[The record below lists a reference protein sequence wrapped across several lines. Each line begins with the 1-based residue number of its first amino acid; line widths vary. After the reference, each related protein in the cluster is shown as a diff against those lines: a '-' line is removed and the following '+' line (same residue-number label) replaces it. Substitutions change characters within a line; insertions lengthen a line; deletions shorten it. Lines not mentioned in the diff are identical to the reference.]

1 MRSSLI
7 LLFGMLLAHGHAD
20 AQVASPAIGDRVGDY
35 ASIRTWHEQYLAT
48 SPTQQGRVEALRK
61 IVRSGSL
68 GDRGLQRI
76 FHNFEGRM
84 AIDPSI
90 PGVEKTVRLLASSNR
105 AQVKGH
111 TRELLYAIGIHNDG
125 RNSLIEMGRKLDRPW
140 GKTDAD
146 IVLRNHRTGLYG
158 RIEVKNYS
166 LRSQIT
172 NEAKLKAQISKMARE
187 ARLTGQPQFWIN
199 RHGITPQLRRY
210 AARSGILTLD
220 KVGTGQRLPAGTQ
233 SFDQALATMDARF
246 MRVAQ
251 RRAMAGGTM
260 IGFGVG
266 LLTESLP
273 ETWAAVQGL
282 SDPKHSADWSQLGS
296 AGSYSVA
303 GTGMIVSS
311 SALSFAP
318 RFAEATQGRLYAFGK
333 LGGAF
338 SVAALGAGVA
348 IDISRYRNGAISAEE
363 LWRRAAHASSVA
375 AGGTTGAWLGGGITA
390 IATANPA
397 LVAAGGIAGG
407 FLGASIMTYAGAAVL
422 DHKMEAARRR
432 HDQAFGDSVYRR
444 YGLASTQVTAPLG
457 CWLPSYVSPRF
468 SYPQGS
474 GRPRGN
480 G

>member
-1 MRSSLI
+1 MKPSLVLI
-7 LLFGMLLAHGHAD
+7 VGMLLAHGHAA
-20 AQVASPAIGDRVGDY
+20 AQVAPPAIGDRVGDY

-48 SPTQQGRVEALRK
+48 SPGQRGRVETLRQ

-68 GDRGLQRI
+68 GERGLQRI

-90 PGVEKTVRLLASSNR
+90 PGVEKTARLLASSNR
-105 AQVKGH
+105 AQVRGH
-111 TRELLYAIGIHNDG
+111 TRELLYAIGIHDDG

-146 IVLRNHRTGLYG
+146 IVFRNHRTGLYG

-172 NEAKLKAQISKMARE
+172 NEAKLTAQMGKMARE

-233 SFDQALATMDARF
+233 SFDQALARMDARF

-251 RRAMAGGTM
+251 RRAMFGGTM

-282 SDPKHSADWSQLGS
+282 SDPNHPAAWSRLGS
-296 AGSYSVA
+296 AGSYSIA
-303 GTGMIVSS
+303 GAGMIVSG

-333 LGGAF
+333 FGGAF

-375 AGGTTGAWLGGGITA
+375 AGGTTGAWLGGSITA
-390 IATANPA
+390 VATANPA
-397 LVAAGGIAGG
+397 LAAAGGIAGG
-407 FLGASIMTYAGAAVL
+407 LLGTSIMTYAGGVIL
-422 DHKMEAARRR
+422 DQKMEAARQR
-432 HDQAFGDSVYRR
+432 HDQAFGESVYRR
-444 YGLASTQVTAPLG
+444 YGLAST
-457 CWLPSYVSPRF
+457 LPDAST
-468 SYPQGS
+468 
-474 GRPRGN
+474 
-480 G
+480 

>member
-7 LLFGMLLAHGHAD
+7 VLVGMLLAHGHAD
-20 AQVASPAIGDRVGDY
+20 AQVDSATLGSRVGHY

-61 IVRSGSL
+61 IVHSGSL

-76 FHNFEGRM
+76 FNNFEGRR

-111 TRELLYAIGIHNDG
+111 TRELLYAMGIDNDG

-172 NEAKLKAQISKMARE
+172 NEAKLKAQMGKMARE

-233 SFDQALATMDARF
+233 SFDQALGKMDARF

-251 RRAMAGGTM
+251 RRAMFGGTM

-282 SDPKHSADWSQLGS
+282 SDPKHPADWSRLGS
-296 AGSYSVA
+296 AGSYSIA
-303 GTGMIVSS
+303 GAGMIVSGS
-311 SALSFAP
+311 SLSFAP

-338 SVAALGAGVA
+338 SVVALGAGVV
-348 IDISRYRNGAISAEE
+348 IDISRYRNGALSAEE
-363 LWRRAAHASSVA
+363 LWRRAAHAASVT
-375 AGGTTGAWLGGGITA
+375 AGGATGAWLGGGITA
-390 IATANPA
+390 IATVNPA
-397 LVAAGGIAGG
+397 LVAAGGSAGG
-407 FLGASIMTYAGAAVL
+407 FLGARIMTYAGGVVL
-422 DHKMEAARRR
+422 DQTMKAAKRR
-432 HDQAFGDSVYRR
+432 HDQAFGESVYRR
-444 YGLASTQVTAPLG
+444 YDLAST
-457 CWLPSYVSPRF
+457 LPDAST
-468 SYPQGS
+468 
-474 GRPRGN
+474 
-480 G
+480 

>member
-1 MRSSLI
+1 MKPPLV
-7 LLFGMLLAHGHAD
+7 LLVGMLLAHGHAA
-20 AQVASPAIGDRVGDY
+20 AQVAPPAIGDRVGDY

-48 SPTQQGRVEALRK
+48 SPGQRSRVEALRQ

-68 GDRGLQRI
+68 GERGLQRI

-90 PGVEKTVRLLASSNR
+90 PGVEKTARLLASSNR

-172 NEAKLKAQISKMARE
+172 NEAKLKAQMGKMARE

-210 AARSGILTLD
+210 AAQSGILTLD

-233 SFDQALATMDARF
+233 SFEQALAKMDARF

-251 RRAMAGGTM
+251 GRAMVGGTM

-266 LLTESLP
+266 LLTASLR
-273 ETWAAVQGL
+273 ETWTAVQGL
-282 SDPKHSADWSQLGS
+282 SDPKHSADWSRLGS

-303 GTGMIVSS
+303 GTGMIVSG

-348 IDISRYRNGAISAEE
+348 IDISRYRSGAISSVEF
-363 LWRRAAHASSVA
+363 WRRAAHASSVV
-375 AGGTTGAWLGGGITA
+375 AGGTTGAWLGGSIA
-390 IATANPA
+390 AVATANPA
-397 LVAAGGIAGG
+397 LAAAGGIAGS
-407 FLGASIMTYAGAAVL
+407 FLGASIMTYAGGAVL
-422 DHKMEAARRR
+422 DHKMEAARRH
-432 HDQAFGDSVYRR
+432 HDQAFGDSVYHR
-444 YGLASTQVTAPLG
+444 YGLAST
-457 CWLPSYVSPRF
+457 LPDTST
-468 SYPQGS
+468 
-474 GRPRGN
+474 
-480 G
+480 

>member
-233 SFDQALATMDARF
+233 SFDQALAKMDARF

>member
-1 MRSSLI
+1 MKPSLV
-7 LLFGMLLAHGHAD
+7 LLVGMLLAHGDAA
-20 AQVASPAIGDRVGDY
+20 AQVASTAIGDRVGNY

-48 SPTQQGRVEALRK
+48 SPTQQGRVEAVRQ

-90 PGVEKTVRLLASSNR
+90 PGVEKTARLLASSNR

-233 SFDQALATMDARF
+233 SFDQALAKMDARF

-251 RRAMAGGTM
+251 RRAMVGGTM

-266 LLTESLP
+266 LLTASLR
-273 ETWAAVQGL
+273 ETWTAVQGL
-282 SDPKHSADWSQLGS
+282 SDPKHSADWSRLGS

-303 GTGMIVSS
+303 GTGMIVSG

-348 IDISRYRNGAISAEE
+348 IDISRYRSGAISSVEF
-363 LWRRAAHASSVA
+363 WRRAAHASSVV
-375 AGGTTGAWLGGGITA
+375 AGGTMGAWLGSSITA
-390 IATANPA
+390 VATANPA
-397 LVAAGGIAGG
+397 LAAAGGIAGS
-407 FLGASIMTYAGAAVL
+407 FLGASIMTYAGGAVL
-422 DHKMEAARRR
+422 DHKMEAARRH
-432 HDQAFGDSVYRR
+432 HDQAFGDSVYHR
-444 YGLASTQVTAPLG
+444 YGLAST
-457 CWLPSYVSPRF
+457 LPDTST
-468 SYPQGS
+468 
-474 GRPRGN
+474 
-480 G
+480 

>member
-1 MRSSLI
+1 MKPSLV
-7 LLFGMLLAHGHAD
+7 LLVGMLLAHGHAA
-20 AQVASPAIGDRVGDY
+20 AQVASPAMGDRVGDY

-48 SPTQQGRVEALRK
+48 SPGQRSRVEALRQ

-68 GDRGLQRI
+68 GERGLQRI

-90 PGVEKTVRLLASSNR
+90 PGVEKTARLLASSNR

-125 RNSLIEMGRKLDRPW
+125 RNSLIEMSRKLDRPW

-146 IVLRNHRTGLYG
+146 IVLRNHRSGLYG

-172 NEAKLKAQISKMARE
+172 NEAKLKAQMGKMARE
-187 ARLTGQPQFWIN
+187 GRLTGQPQFWIN

-233 SFDQALATMDARF
+233 SFDQALAKMDAHF

-251 RRAMAGGTM
+251 RRAIFGGTM

-282 SDPKHSADWSQLGS
+282 SDPSHPAAWSRLGS

-303 GTGMIVSS
+303 GAGMTVSG

-333 LGGAF
+333 LGGAL

-363 LWRRAAHASSVA
+363 LWRRAANASSVA
-375 AGGTTGAWLGGGITA
+375 AGGTTGAWLGGSITA
-390 IATANPA
+390 VATANPA
-397 LVAAGGIAGG
+397 LAAAGGIAGG
-407 FLGASIMTYAGAAVL
+407 LLGTSIMTYAGGVIR
-422 DHKMEAARRR
+422 DQKMEAVRQR
-432 HDQAFGDSVYRR
+432 HDQAFGESVYRR
-444 YGLASTQVTAPLG
+444 YGLAST
-457 CWLPSYVSPRF
+457 LPDAST
-468 SYPQGS
+468 
-474 GRPRGN
+474 
-480 G
+480 

>member
-1 MRSSLI
+1 VKPSLV
-7 LLFGMLLAHGHAD
+7 LLVGMLLAHGHAA
-20 AQVASPAIGDRVGDY
+20 AQVAPPAIGDRVGDY

-48 SPTQQGRVEALRK
+48 SPGQRGRVDALRQ

-68 GDRGLQRI
+68 GERGLQRI
-76 FHNFEGRM
+76 FHNLEGRM

-90 PGVEKTVRLLASSNR
+90 PGVEKTARLLASPNR

-125 RNSLIEMGRKLDRPW
+125 RNSLIEMSRKLDRPW

-172 NEAKLKAQISKMARE
+172 NQAQLTAQMGKMARE

-233 SFDQALATMDARF
+233 SFNQALAKMDAHF

-251 RRAMAGGTM
+251 RRAMFGGTM

-282 SDPKHSADWSQLGS
+282 SDHNHPGAWSRLGS
-296 AGSYSVA
+296 AGSYSIA
-303 GTGMIVSS
+303 GAGMIVSG

-318 RFAEATQGRLYAFGK
+318 RFAEATQGRLYAVGK

-338 SVAALGAGVA
+338 SVAVLGAGVA
-348 IDISRYRNGAISAEE
+348 IDISRYHNGAISAEE

-375 AGGTTGAWLGGGITA
+375 AGGTTGAWLGSSITA
-390 IATANPA
+390 VATANPA
-397 LVAAGGIAGG
+397 LAAAGGIAGG
-407 FLGASIMTYAGAAVL
+407 LLGTSIMTYAGGAIL
-422 DHKMEAARRR
+422 DQTMEAARQR
-432 HDQAFGDSVYRR
+432 HDQAFGESIYRR
-444 YGLASTQVTAPLG
+444 YGLAST
-457 CWLPSYVSPRF
+457 LPDAST
-468 SYPQGS
+468 
-474 GRPRGN
+474 
-480 G
+480 

>member
-233 SFDQALATMDARF
+233 SFDQALAKMDARF

-348 IDISRYRNGAISAEE
+348 IDISRYRSGAISSVEF
-363 LWRRAAHASSVA
+363 WRRAAHASSVA